1 VVLQIN
7 KEADALQNP
16 RFGKMAWGL
25 GSVYLRLKKRHPDD
39 KGAHILQAGVVEKD
53 LGLEAIVEADQDLAL
68 DDSENEEDGE
78 LTVIANP
85 SSGDKPA
92 THDTEGASDCGGDPD
107 CPEARARRHSLS
119 SRVMDCLEQYRGRTK
134 VLKQQYILL
143 RTVSRNRSAVLVR
156 KRIHANLMP
165 HYSSDD
171 LTTVMLESNEQR
183 LLVACYMAHDRPAPP
198 DHLSSLVEFG
208 SKDDQLLIGA
218 NANAQHS
225 VWGGSDTNDRGES
238 LLDFVLSL
246 TYIANVGENT
256 SSKVLPRQSC

>member
-198 DHLSSLVEFG
+198 DDLSSLVEFG
-208 SKDDQLLIGA
+208 SKNDQLLIGA
-218 NANAQHS
+218 NA
-225 VWGGSDTNDRGES
+225 NDRGES